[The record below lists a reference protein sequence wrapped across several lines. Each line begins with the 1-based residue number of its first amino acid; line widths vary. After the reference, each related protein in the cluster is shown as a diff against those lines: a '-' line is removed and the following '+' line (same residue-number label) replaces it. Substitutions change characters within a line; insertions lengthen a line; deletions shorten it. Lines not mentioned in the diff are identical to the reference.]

1 MIKVLL
7 DNGHG
12 ENTPG
17 KRSPKRADG
26 SQLLEWQYAREIASE
41 VYKRLIEKGVDCMLL
56 VKENVDVPL
65 AERVRRANEEAAK
78 HGKSKTILVSVHCNA
93 AGNGSAWMAARGWS
107 VYIDPTAS
115 TNSKRLATTFANVA
129 ESVGMKVRKETN
141 DRNYW
146 VSGLYICKHTTCPAV
161 LTENLFM
168 DNEDDCRFLL
178 SSEGKAAIVKLH
190 VDSIL
195 KYIEQ
200 YA

>member
-26 SQLLEWQYAREIASE
+26 SQLCEWQYAREIANE
-41 VYKRLIEKGVDCMLL
+41 VYKRLIEKGVDCVLL

-65 AERVRRANEEAAK
+65 AERVKRANEEAAE
-78 HGKSKTILVSVHCNA
+78 HGKSKTILVSIHCNA

-129 ESVGMKVRKETN
+129 EGAGLKVRKETN

-168 DNEDDCRFLL
+168 DNEEDCSFLL

-195 KYIEQ
+195 KYIEL